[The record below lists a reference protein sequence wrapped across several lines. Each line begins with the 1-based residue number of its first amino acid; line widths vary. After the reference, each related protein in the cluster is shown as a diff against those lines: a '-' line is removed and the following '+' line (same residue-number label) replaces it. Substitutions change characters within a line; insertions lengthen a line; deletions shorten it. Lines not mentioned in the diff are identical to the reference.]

1 MSVIPNILYFLKKSL
16 YTLSHLKLS
25 MKRVSLLTLVLL
37 ATAIEPM
44 LAQSLESWEQK
55 YKAEV
60 STGTVQSTVVVSYIS
75 ALYANKQYDKAEQV
89 FTQNLNTALKKADY
103 NSVSILYC
111 IEAVNRRIREN
122 NSGALKSLEL
132 AKQYSLKL
140 NDTETKGYVAYCEG
154 WLYSRDGKQDKA
166 VHSIISAIK
175 LYEVASS
182 SPTLNKRKA
191 FANSELGIIYGQL
204 GEKESHE
211 KYTKTALNYALSQ
224 SDPQVKFTTFM
235 QMGNLY
241 NRLYE
246 SHSSDINYRDL
257 AERYFMQSIDIFN
270 QNKEVMYNLSD
281 LSFANNNLA
290 SLYLYSFPD
299 SYRAKALEYAKKA
312 NQIAL
317 KIDQADHIA
326 SSYGI
331 ISTIHLANG
340 DSDAA
345 ILYLLEAQQ
354 AIQKSSIVDHNIELN
369 IYESLVEI
377 YVEQGNYKEAFY
389 YQQEYLTLFK
399 KLYNQDKLQIV
410 KKLEAEFDKE
420 RQQQKLIKLQFQSDQ
435 NTQKIQ
441 LMSALAQQ
449 REQLLSNLKLTEENH
464 RNKLKFSELEV
475 QKNIQQLRLFQLE
488 TEQKN
493 KDLLTYK
500 SIVAY
505 KDKLNTFYVASMIFF
520 ILVVLLLLYAYRQ
533 RLKTM
538 KQRDTLHN
546 LAIEQEKQ
554 NSKISTLT
562 ALLQGQ
568 EQERGRLAR
577 DLHDGLGGLL
587 SGTKLHLT
595 QLNDKVE
602 GQAKIGLDKSINQ
615 IDGAVAELRK
625 VAHNLMPDLLVNY
638 GLKEALDEFGI
649 RMSNETLDIHI
660 EFLSYTNSLSQEQQ
674 LLVYRI
680 IQELVNNAIKHA
692 AASQIIIQLVEEEHE
707 IIVTVEDDG
716 RGFDINKLDL
726 KKSAGFHNIQSRIQ
740 FMKGT
745 LAVHSEENIGTSVE
759 FKFPKK

>member
-1 MSVIPNILYFLKKSL
+1 MATVIQP
-16 YTLSHLKLS
+16 
-25 MKRVSLLTLVLL
+25 VV
-37 ATAIEPM
+37 
-44 LAQSLESWEQK
+44 AQSLENWEK
-55 YKAEV
+55 LYKAQTT
-60 STGTVQSTVVVSYIS
+60 TGTSQNAIIVSYIS
-75 ALYANKQYDKAEQV
+75 ALYANKQPDKAQQV
-89 FTQNLNTALKKADY
+89 LTQNLNTALKKEDY
-103 NSVSILYC
+103 NSVSVLYC
-111 IEAVNRRIREN
+111 VEAVNFRIMEN
-122 NSGALKSLEL
+122 GTKAQKSLEL

-140 NDTETKGYVAYCEG
+140 NDAEIKGYVAYCEG

-166 VHSIISAIK
+166 VHSLISAIK
-175 LYEVASS
+175 LYETAKSS
-182 SPTLNKRKA
+182 STLNKRKA

-204 GEKESHE
+204 GEKELHE
-211 KYTKTALNYALSQ
+211 KYTKTALKYALSQ
-224 SDPQVKFTTFM
+224 TDPQVKFTTFM

-257 AERYFMQSIDIFN
+257 SERYFLQSIDIFN
-270 QNKEVMYNLSD
+270 QNKDVMYNLSD

-299 SYRAKALEYAKKA
+299 SYRTKALEYAKKA
-312 NQIAL
+312 NEIAL
-317 KIDQADHIA
+317 KINQADHIA

-331 ISTIHLANG
+331 ISSVHLANG
-340 DSDAA
+340 DTNTA

-354 AIQKSSIVDHNIELN
+354 AIQQSSIVDHNIELN
-369 IYESLVEI
+369 IYESLVDI
-377 YVEQGNYKEAFY
+377 YVEQANYKEAFY
-389 YQQEYLTLFK
+389 YQQEYLELFK
-399 KLYNQDKLQIV
+399 KLYNQDKLEIV

-420 RQQQKLIKLQFQSDQ
+420 RQHQKLIKLQFQSDKNAQ
-435 NTQKIQ
+435 QIQ
-441 LMSALAQQ
+441 LMHALAQQ
-449 REQLLSNLKLTEENH
+449 REQVLYNLRLTEENQ
-464 RNKLKFSELEV
+464 RSRLKFTELEA
-475 QKNIQQLRLFQLE
+475 QKNAQQLKLSQLE
-488 TEQKN
+488 TKQKN
-493 KDLLTYK
+493 NDLLTYK

-505 KDKLNTFYVASMIFF
+505 KDKLNTFYVASIIFF
-520 ILVVLLLLYAYRQ
+520 VLLVLLLLYAYRQ

-538 KQRDTLHN
+538 KQQDALHL

-554 NSKISTLT
+554 NSNISTLT

-595 QLNDKVE
+595 QLNDKVD
-602 GQAKIGLDKSINQ
+602 GQAKIGLDKSIDQ

-638 GLKEALDEFGI
+638 GLKEALDEFAI

-660 EFLSYTNSLSQEQQ
+660 EFLSYTNSLLQEQQ

-692 AASQIIIQLVEEEHE
+692 AASQIIIQLVEEDQD
-707 IIVTVEDDG
+707 IVVTVEDDG
-716 RGFDINKLDL
+716 KGFDINKLNL

-740 FMKGT
+740 FLKGT
-745 LAVHSEENIGTSVE
+745 LAVHSEEQVGTSIE
-759 FKFPKK
+759 FKFPKQ

>member
-1 MSVIPNILYFLKKSL
+1 MATVIQP
-16 YTLSHLKLS
+16 
-25 MKRVSLLTLVLL
+25 VV
-37 ATAIEPM
+37 
-44 LAQSLESWEQK
+44 AQSLENWEK
-55 YKAEV
+55 LYKAQAT
-60 STGTVQSTVVVSYIS
+60 TGTSQNAIIVSYIS
-75 ALYANKQYDKAEQV
+75 ALYANKQPDKAQQV
-89 FTQNLNTALKKADY
+89 LTQNLNTALKKEDY
-103 NSVSILYC
+103 NSVSVLYC
-111 IEAVNRRIREN
+111 LEAVNFRIMEN
-122 NSGALKSLEL
+122 GTKAQKSLEL

-140 NDTETKGYVAYCEG
+140 NDAEIKGYVAYCEG

-166 VHSIISAIK
+166 VHSLISAIK
-175 LYEVASS
+175 LYETANS

-204 GEKESHE
+204 GEKELHE
-211 KYTKTALNYALSQ
+211 KYTKTALKYALSQ
-224 SDPQVKFTTFM
+224 TDPQVKFTTFM

-257 AERYFMQSIDIFN
+257 SERYFLQSIDIFN
-270 QNKEVMYNLSD
+270 QNKDVMYNLSD

-299 SYRAKALEYAKKA
+299 SYRTKALEYAKKA
-312 NQIAL
+312 NEIAL
-317 KIDQADHIA
+317 KINQADHIA

-331 ISTIHLANG
+331 ISSVHLANG
-340 DSDAA
+340 DTNTA

-354 AIQKSSIVDHNIELN
+354 AIQQSSIVDHNIELN
-369 IYESLVEI
+369 IYESLVDI
-377 YVEQGNYKEAFY
+377 YVEQANYKEAFY
-389 YQQEYLTLFK
+389 YQQEYLELFK
-399 KLYNQDKLQIV
+399 KLYNQDKLEIV

-420 RQQQKLIKLQFQSDQ
+420 RQHQKLIKLQFQSDKNAQ
-435 NTQKIQ
+435 QIQ
-441 LMSALAQQ
+441 LMHALAQQ
-449 REQLLSNLKLTEENH
+449 REQVLYNLRLTEENQ
-464 RNKLKFSELEV
+464 RSRLKFTELEA
-475 QKNIQQLRLFQLE
+475 QKNAQQLKLSQLE
-488 TEQKN
+488 TKQKN
-493 KDLLTYK
+493 NDLLTYK

-505 KDKLNTFYVASMIFF
+505 KDKLNTFYVASIIFF
-520 ILVVLLLLYAYRQ
+520 VLLVLLLLYAYRQ

-538 KQRDTLHN
+538 KQQDALHL

-554 NSKISTLT
+554 NSNISTLT

-595 QLNDKVE
+595 QLNDKVD
-602 GQAKIGLDKSINQ
+602 GQAKIGLDKSIDQ

-638 GLKEALDEFGI
+638 GLKEALDEFAI

-660 EFLSYTNSLSQEQQ
+660 EFLSYTNSLLQEQQ

-692 AASQIIIQLVEEEHE
+692 AASQIIIQLVEEDQD
-707 IIVTVEDDG
+707 IVVTVEDDG
-716 RGFDINKLDL
+716 KGFDINKLNL

-740 FMKGT
+740 FLKGT
-745 LAVHSEENIGTSVE
+745 LAVHSEEQVGTSIE
-759 FKFPKK
+759 FKFPKQ

>member
-1 MSVIPNILYFLKKSL
+1 MKIFRILIVSVRPYLIGIAVVVVC
-16 YTLSHLKLS
+16 TLSTS
-25 MKRVSLLTLVLL
+25 S
-37 ATAIEPM
+37 AY
-44 LAQSLESWEQK
+44 AQSLQYWEKQ
-55 YKAEV
+55 YKAIQDKNKA
-60 STGTVQSTVVVSYIS
+60 QSNIVISYLS
-75 ALYANKQYDKAEQV
+75 ALYANKEFEQAERV
-89 FTQNLNTALKKADY
+89 LTRSIDTALKSENYSD
-103 NSVSILYC
+103 VSILYC
-111 IEAVNRRIREN
+111 IQAMNLRIMEN
-122 NSGALKSLEL
+122 TIGAEKSLDL
-132 AKQYSLKL
+132 AKQYSIKA
-140 NDTETKGYVAYCEG
+140 NDAETKGYLAYSEG
-154 WLYSRDGKQDKA
+154 WLSSRNGYHEKA
-166 VHSIISAIK
+166 VEYIITAIK
-175 LYEVASS
+175 HYESAPNSN
-182 SPTLNKRKA
+182 TLNKRKSV
-191 FANSELGIIYGQL
+191 ANSELSVIYNRL
-204 GEKESHE
+204 GEEELNE
-211 KYTKTALNYALSQ
+211 KYAKASLSYALLQ
-224 SDPQVKFTTFM
+224 HEPQTKFSAFM

-241 NRLYE
+241 DRLY
-246 SHSSDINYRDL
+246 STHPDHVNYRDL
-257 AERYFMQSIDIFN
+257 SERYFLQSIDIFN

-299 SYRAKALEYAKKA
+299 TYRCKALEYAKKA
-312 NQIAL
+312 NAIAL
-317 KIDQADHIA
+317 KTQRADHIA

-331 ISTIHLANG
+331 ISSVYLAEG
-340 DSDAA
+340 DAKRA
-345 ILYLLEAQQ
+345 ISYLLEAKQ
-354 AIQKSSIVDHNIELN
+354 ALEKSSIADRNIELN

-377 YVEQGNYKEAFY
+377 YAEYGNYKEAFH
-389 YQQEYLTLFK
+389 YQQEYLELFK
-399 KLYNQDKLQIV
+399 KLYNQDKLEIV
-410 KKLEAEFDKE
+410 RKLEAQFDKE
-420 RQQQKLIKLQFQSDQ
+420 RQQQRLVKLQYESEKNKQQ
-435 NTQKIQ
+435 IA
-441 LMSALAQQ
+441 LMHVLAQQ
-449 REQLLSNLKLTEENH
+449 REQLLSNLKLIEENQ
-464 RNKLKFSELEV
+464 RSRLKFSELEA
-475 QKNIQQLRLFQLE
+475 QKNAQQLRLSQLE

-520 ILVVLLLLYAYRQ
+520 IVVVVLLLYAYRQ

-538 KQRDTLHN
+538 KQRDTLHH
-546 LAIEQEKQ
+546 LAIEKEKQ

-595 QLNDKVE
+595 QLYKKVGESAQE
-602 GQAKIGLDKSINQ
+602 GLNKSVEQ
-615 IDGAVAELRK
+615 IDAAVTELRK

-660 EFLSYTNSLSQEQQ
+660 EFLSYTSFLSQDKQ

-692 AASQIIIQLVEEEHE
+692 EASQIIIQLVEEEHE

-716 RGFDINKLDL
+716 KGFDTNKLDL